1 MAVELAQVL
10 HDALF
15 IMTHTLRQI
24 RVLVARYALLL
35 VATALFA
42 VPAGAQ
48 AARKDSLSAQATRP
62 ELEARATQLEQQ
74 AQAAS
79 DDAARSRLMKEA
91 AAIRE
96 RLRNGDFEV
105 GDRIAIVVSGD
116 SAMSDT
122 AVVRTGQVIQLKNL
136 PDISLKGV
144 LHSELQGYLTTQLA
158 KYLRNPAVQ
167 VTPLVQVAIVGAV
180 GKPGFYSMPAD
191 VTLSDAIMA
200 AGGPTQTADLNKTVI
215 KRDDKDTFS
224 DKTVQRALA
233 SGMTLD
239 QLGVRA
245 GDQIVVA
252 EKGKTEWV
260 DVLRVGAI
268 LASVTVGVIALT
280 RHH

>member
-1 MAVELAQVL
+1 M
-10 HDALF
+10 
-15 IMTHTLRQI
+15 
-24 RVLVARYALLL
+24 LVA
-35 VATALFA
+35 ATALLA

-48 AARKDSLSAQATRP
+48 VAATDSVRAQATRP
-62 ELEARATQLEQQ
+62 ELEAQAVQLEQR
-74 AQAAS
+74 AQAAT
-79 DDAARSRLMKEA
+79 DNATRTRLMNQA

-122 AVVRTGQVIQLKNL
+122 AVVRTGQVIQLRNL
-136 PDISLKGV
+136 PDIPLKGV
-144 LHSELQGYLTTQLA
+144 LHSELQSYLTTQLA

-180 GKPGFYSMPAD
+180 AKPGFYSMPAD
-191 VTLSDAIMA
+191 VTLSDAIMT
-200 AGGPTQTADLNKTVI
+200 AGGPTQTAELDKTVI
-215 KRDDKDTFS
+215 KRDDKDRFS
-224 DKTVQRALA
+224 NKVVQRALT
-233 SGMTLD
+233 SGLTLD

-252 EKGKTEWV
+252 EKGKTDWV

>member
-1 MAVELAQVL
+1 MRAARHAMLLA
-10 HDALF
+10 
-15 IMTHTLRQI
+15 
-24 RVLVARYALLL
+24 
-35 VATALFA
+35 ATALLA

-48 AARKDSLSAQATRP
+48 TAAADTTRARSTQATRP
-62 ELEARATQLEQQ
+62 QLEAEAAQLDQQ
-74 AQAAS
+74 AQAAR
-79 DDAARSRLMKEA
+79 DNATRTRLMQEA
-91 AAIRE
+91 KAIRE

-122 AVVRTGQVIQLKNL
+122 AVVRTGRVIQLKNL
-136 PDISLKGV
+136 PDIPLQGV

-158 KYLRNPAVQ
+158 KYLRNPSVQ

-191 VTLSDAIMA
+191 VTLSDAIMT

-215 KRDDKDTFS
+215 KRDDQNRFD
-224 DKTVQRALA
+224 DKTVQRAIA
-233 SGMTLD
+233 SGQTLD

-252 EKGKTEWV
+252 EKGKADWV
-260 DVLRVGAI
+260 EVLRVGAI
-268 LASVTVGVIALT
+268 LASLTVGVIALT

>member
-1 MAVELAQVL
+1 M
-10 HDALF
+10 
-15 IMTHTLRQI
+15 
-24 RVLVARYALLL
+24 RVRVARHAMLLL
-35 VATALFA
+35 ATAVLA
-42 VPAGAQ
+42 APATAQ
-48 AARKDSLSAQATRP
+48 AAGQDTLRTQATRA
-62 ELEARATQLEQQ
+62 ELQAEAAQLDQQ
-74 AQAAS
+74 AQTAS
-79 DDAARSRLMKEA
+79 DNATRTRLMKRA
-91 AAIRE
+91 DSIRE
-96 RLRNGDFEV
+96 RLRDGDFDV

-122 AVVRTGQVIQLKNL
+122 AVVRTGRVIQLKNL
-136 PDISLKGV
+136 PDIPLQGV

-158 KYLRNPAVQ
+158 KYLKNPTVQ

-215 KRDDKDTFS
+215 KRDNEDRFS

-233 SGMTLD
+233 SGLTLD

-245 GDQIVVA
+245 GDQIVIA
-252 EKGKTEWV
+252 EKGKTDWV

-268 LASVTVGVIALT
+268 LASVTIGVIALT